1 MNLCATSISIGSEGS
16 MLTFSGPENMVGM
29 CRMSQIDY
37 KMRFSFNVTTV
48 VLLIRDEFN
57 LKEKFQA
64 FIVLNLP

>member
-1 MNLCATSISIGSEGS
+1 
-16 MLTFSGPENMVGM
+16 MLTFSGPENIGGM
-29 CRMSQIDY
+29 CWVSQIDY